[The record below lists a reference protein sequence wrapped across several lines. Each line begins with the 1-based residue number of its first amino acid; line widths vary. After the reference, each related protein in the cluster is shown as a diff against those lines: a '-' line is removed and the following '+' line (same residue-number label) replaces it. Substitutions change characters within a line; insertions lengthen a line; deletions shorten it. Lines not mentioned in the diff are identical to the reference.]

1 MNTYTPLAS
10 CLCSITHINI
20 LLNILNLHTSF
31 PTDDAA
37 HTVIME
43 MGHVLLNQKYL
54 EAVPCTEDN
63 PTNCN
68 DPLEIAVDRLDEL
81 MNEAFDIRNTAF
93 EQLKTNTKWLDK
105 ATVVSQAVSTA
116 ILTAITVDGSNY
128 DNDYQDT
135 SGYEVKSWSLP
146 VPVVSSADDHIGFDM
161 YFIYAFYIT
170 NTT

>member
-1 MNTYTPLAS
+1 MS
-10 CLCSITHINI
+10 VCSITHIII

-54 EAVPCTEDN
+54 EDVPCLPDN
-63 PTNCN
+63 PTKKNCN
-68 DPLEIAVDRLDEL
+68 DPPEIAVTRLEEL
-81 MNEAFDIRNTAF
+81 ITEAFDIRNAAF
-93 EQLKTNTKWLDK
+93 DALRTNTNWLDK

-146 VPVVSSADDHIGFDM
+146 VPVVSSTMILMDLIRLLYMHS
-161 YFIYAFYIT
+161 T
-170 NTT
+170 